1 MPKVQPTST
10 AEAIRYLLKCLPM
23 LDEVQWL
30 ALLHCPGRSSTTYKI
45 TEDGVSDWNLDSAFR
60 FGTILPL
67 QNLKSLGYFKRL
79 FSIKVGNFLTYFG
92 IFYVIGLMLILVNGQ
107 LLKKKSSHQVTLK
120 LDSILTTDDRHIQFR
135 LHLSVYSLRRNCVHH
150 FVCLELVVVVL
161 IGKFTF

>member
-79 FSIKVGNFLTYFG
+79 FSIKVGNFLTYFRNV
-92 IFYVIGLMLILVNGQ
+92 FLIGQILI
-107 LLKKKSSHQVTLK
+107 
-120 LDSILTTDDRHIQFR
+120 ILTTDDRHIQFR

-150 FVCLELVVVVL
+150 FVCLELVL
-161 IGKFTF
+161 FLQICSQIASNNGMG